1 MFGFEF
7 VFPIKTSFNGLF
19 AFLLIKPG
27 QFVVHEILS
36 HLSRKRKKL
45 KKTECLYKI
54 KGGMLNEKPDK
65 NWSCR

>member
-27 QFVVHEILS
+27 QFVVHEI
-36 HLSRKRKKL
+36 KKNRMF
-45 KKTECLYKI
+45 I
-54 KGGMLNEKPDK
+54 
-65 NWSCR
+65 